1 MTSPAAPLL
10 ASVGAPSVLVVDDA
24 ADNRRLIEGIL
35 RSEGYALSFA
45 HDGEQALLVA
55 EENPPDLVLLDVIM
69 PGLDGFETCRRLKER
84 AATAEV
90 PVIFLTG
97 LDDSADKV
105 RGLRLGAVDW
115 VAKPFNPA
123 EVRARVRNQVRL
135 RQLQRSLRQANAELQ
150 ARQDLLQQDLLAA
163 ADIQRALLPRS
174 APVSAA
180 FELAW
185 RFVPCEAVGG
195 DIFHVLPLGQERYAL
210 WLLDVAGHG
219 VPAAMVTVSVAQAL
233 SVHGGLVLSPDGEPA
248 APAAVLRRLDQE
260 FPYERFGRHVTVAYA
275 LLDARTGELRTSLAA
290 HPAPLLARADGTVER
305 LPAGGTVIGL
315 SGVLPFEE
323 QRTWLRA
330 GDRLLLHTDGLLELE
345 GRDGGFFGEER
356 LARCLSESRD
366 QPLQAACDAL
376 LADLSAFAGG
386 QPPRDDMTFLALHV
400 HGPPAGGPP
409 EPSP

>member
-1 MTSPAAPLL
+1 MSAAPIV
-10 ASVGAPSVLVVDDA
+10 AAIGAPSILVVDDA

-35 RSEGYALSFA
+35 RLEGYALSFA
-45 HDGEQALLVA
+45 HDGEQALAVA

-123 EVRARVRNQVRL
+123 EVRARVSNQVRL

-195 DIFHVLPLGQERYAL
+195 DIFHVLPLGQERYAF

-233 SVHGGLVLSPDGEPA
+233 SAHAGLVLAPDGEPA
-248 APAAVLRRLDQE
+248 APADVLRRLDRE

-323 QRTWLRA
+323 QRVWLRA

-345 GRDGGFFGEER
+345 GLDGGFFGEER
-356 LARCLSESRD
+356 LARCLSERRE

-376 LADLSAFAGG
+376 LAELAAFAGG